1 MTQGKMTQ
9 GKMTQRVTRTY
20 PLARPARLSLDSFAT
35 RAGLHPDLVRR
46 WVALGLLEPTRDA
59 AGELWFAPVQLRTV
73 ARIQRLRTG
82 LSVNYAALGL
92 VMDLLDRIDLLER
105 ALRSTGARPPR
116 DALVP
121 SATARCE
128 Q

>member
-1 MTQGKMTQ
+1 MTP
-9 GKMTQRVTRTY
+9 RVTRTY
-20 PLARPARLSLDSFAT
+20 PLDRPAQLSLDSFAT
-35 RAGLHPDLVRR
+35 RAGLHPELVRR

-59 AGELWFAPVQLRTV
+59 AGRLWFTTVQLRTV

-105 ALRSTGARPPR
+105 ALRSTGVRPPR
-116 DALVP
+116 NTLSP
-121 SATARCE
+121 SATARYE
-128 Q
+128 K